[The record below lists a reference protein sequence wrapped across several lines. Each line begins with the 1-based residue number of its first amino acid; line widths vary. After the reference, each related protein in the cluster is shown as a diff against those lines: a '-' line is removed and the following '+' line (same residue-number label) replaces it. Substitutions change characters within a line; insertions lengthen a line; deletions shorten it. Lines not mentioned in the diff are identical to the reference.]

1 MSGKE
6 LFEGL
11 NYVDERF
18 VEEAEYQSFPKQSVI
33 LWIKIASMAAC
44 LCLIIFSVH
53 QLWPHDAPEAAPGS
67 AAPGSVEPG
76 NAPVGVTPEIVTP
89 GEIHAATAPEMMIRI
104 EIITE
109 TGFVGTVKNNGGFS
123 VFDDGTKITVTV
135 DPETDPDY
143 NPGDYKTGDLIYVMY
158 TDWDTAEKTIIA
170 SILGIVEEPICD

>member
-33 LWIKIASMAAC
+33 LWIKIAS
-44 LCLIIFSVH
+44 V
-53 QLWPHDAPEAAPGS
+53 
-67 AAPGSVEPG
+67 APGSVEPG

-89 GEIHAATAPEMMIRI
+89 GEIPAATAPEMMIRI

>member
-67 AAPGSVEPG
+67 VEPG

-89 GEIHAATAPEMMIRI
+89 GEIPSATAPEMMIRI

-143 NPGDYKTGDLIYVMY
+143 NPGDYKTGDLIHVMY